1 MASEQA
7 PVSTPE
13 RRAFYDHIAPLHL
26 APLWEKLHHLV
37 TAEPRD
43 PGVPHLWRY
52 DREVRPLLMQAG
64 GLISAMEATRRVL
77 ILENPGYQGQ
87 AQITSSLFAG
97 LQLILPGEIA
107 PAHRH
112 TQSALRFVIEGSG
125 AYTAVDGERTVMRPG
140 DFVITP
146 SWTWHDHGHEGHG
159 SDRCNEGGEPV
170 VWLDGLDIPI
180 VRLLNASF
188 AEPGAADMQQVTRPE
203 GDSLGRYGNN
213 LLPVDWKPA
222 VKTSPVFNYPYAR
235 TREALDALSRGGDP
249 DPYHGHKLRYVNPA
263 TGEPAMPTIGTF
275 IQLLP
280 RGFAGLPY
288 RSTDASVYVCV
299 EGGGETRVSLPEG
312 GDPKGTETVLRW
324 TPRDIFVVPGWMSHT
339 HRAVADSVLF
349 SFSDRPVQEKL
360 GLWREA
366 RGNA

>member
-1 MASEQA
+1 MAGETVPSRN
-7 PVSTPE
+7 PE
-13 RRAFYDHIAPLHL
+13 RQAFYDRIAPLNL

-37 TAEPRD
+37 TAAPRS
-43 PGVPHLWRY
+43 PCVPYLWRY
-52 DREVRPLLMQAG
+52 DSEVRPYLMQAG

-77 ILENPGYQGQ
+77 ILENPGYAGQ
-87 AQITSSLFAG
+87 AQITDSLFAG

-112 TQSALRFVIEGSG
+112 TQSALRFVIEGES
-125 AYTAVDGERTVMRPG
+125 AYTAVDGERTVMHPG

-146 SWTWHDHGHEGHG
+146 SWTWHDHGHEGG
-159 SDRCNEGGEPV
+159 NGGGGPV

-188 AEPGAADMQQVTRPE
+188 AEPGAADMQQVSRPD
-203 GDSLGRYGNN
+203 GDSLARYGHN
-213 LLPVDWKPA
+213 LLPVDWRPA
-222 VKTSPVFNYPYAR
+222 VKTSPVFSYPYAR
-235 TREALDALSRGGDP
+235 TREALDGLSRAGDP
-249 DPYHGHKLRYVNPA
+249 DPYHGHKMRYVNPA
-263 TGEPAMPTIGTF
+263 TGDWAMPTIGTL

-280 RGFAGLPY
+280 CGFAGLPY
-288 RSTDASVYVCV
+288 RSTDACVHVCV
-299 EGGGETRVSLPEG
+299 EGEGETRVSAPEG
-312 GDPKGTETVLRW
+312 GGSKDVETVLRW
-324 TPRDIFVVPGWMSHT
+324 RPRDIFVVPGWTSHT
-339 HRAVADSVLF
+339 HHAAEDSVLF